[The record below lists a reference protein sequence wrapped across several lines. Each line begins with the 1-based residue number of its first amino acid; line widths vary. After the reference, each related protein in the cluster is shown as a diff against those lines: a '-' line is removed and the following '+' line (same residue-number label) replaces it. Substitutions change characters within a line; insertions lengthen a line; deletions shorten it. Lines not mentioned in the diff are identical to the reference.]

1 MIAPWL
7 WIVFTIAAALLQT
20 IRNALQ
26 RGLSGPLG
34 AQGATFVRF
43 FYGLPFGL
51 LFLAVVLVST
61 GSPPAIPGVVTIAWT
76 FAGALS
82 QIGATLLLLLAMRE
96 RSFVVVTT
104 YSKTEPVQVAVFGL
118 VLLGDH
124 LTWPLALAIIV
135 ATAGVVVMSWPKRED
150 GAFTLR
156 ASLFGIAS
164 AALFGAAA
172 VCFRGG
178 ILALPTDNYIVAA
191 TTVLALSLLIQT
203 VTFGTFLLL
212 RQRAILVAVLRE
224 WRRSLPAGLAGAMAS
239 EGWFLAFALQSAAQV
254 RTLALVEILFAQALA
269 WRVFRQKAG
278 WREWVGIA
286 LIVAGVVWLLNGG

>member
-7 WIVFTIAAALLQT
+7 WIVFTVAAALLQT

-43 FYGLPFGL
+43 FYGLPFGV
-51 LFLAVVLVST
+51 LFLVVVLAAT
-61 GSPPAIPGVVTIAWT
+61 GSPPVIPGLDAFAWT

-82 QIGATLLLLLAMRE
+82 QIGATLLLLLAMRD

-118 VLLGDH
+118 VLLGDQ
-124 LTWPLALAIIV
+124 LTLPLALAIV
-135 ATAGVVVMSWPKRED
+135 TATVGVVLMSWPKQSD

-156 ASLFGIAS
+156 ASLFGVAS
-164 AALFGAAA
+164 AALFGVAA

-178 ILALPTDNYIVAA
+178 ILALPGAGYIVAA
-191 TTVLALSLLIQT
+191 TTILALSLLIQT
-203 VTFGTFLLL
+203 ATFGAYLLL
-212 RQRAILVAVLRE
+212 RQPAVFVAVLRQ
-224 WRRSLPAGLAGAMAS
+224 WRASVPAGLAGAMAS
-239 EGWFLAFALQSAAQV
+239 EGWFLAFALESAARV

-278 WREWVGIA
+278 GRDWIGIA
-286 LIVAGVVWLLNGG
+286 LIVAGVIWLLNG